1 MMGPRTLELRAALA
15 CALTAGLLVA
25 PACERAQPAAPAGA
39 VLAPGAWLYGGAAA
53 FQTLLEAV
61 SRLRGTAAGRV
72 AGELRTRVEA
82 CDEWIAHAETVRGL
96 PSALRCVD
104 GDGSVNRA
112 VEVPESLRALRGDA
126 SLAFVLPL
134 APLSEPSHSSSSS
147 ERPDARQTASGDSA
161 DTRLRGAARIEPD
174 GSLSATLSL
183 AVGTA
188 PGLGRLLIPGERS
201 AGPARL
207 ASDGTLIH
215 ARLRPDSGLDVSQ
228 LASRGGQGDPLF
240 RLGSSL
246 FTGAAL
252 EGTWEV
258 AVYTPDASAQAEP
271 VAVPPMALGL
281 ELSLVDAARLGLDHF
296 IGELEATW
304 PIRHRAAQFS
314 LAGGRVVEG
323 ACFFELKIMPGFAP
337 CWAIDGDLLV
347 VGWNGPSVQRA
358 LAPSVG
364 QSAPLDGVLLALGR
378 WPDAERRPDAEP
390 TSGTQQTASMDY
402 AWQQI
407 DLSATRA
414 GNQLQ
419 LVLRADGWVPR

>member
-1 MMGPRTLELRAALA
+1 MMGPRTLELRAALT
-15 CALTAGLLVA
+15 CALTAGLLAA
-25 PACERAQPAAPAGA
+25 PACERSQPAAPAGP
-39 VLAPGAWLYGGAAA
+39 VLAPGAWLYGDAAA
-53 FQTLLEAV
+53 FGTLLEAV

-72 AGELRTRVEA
+72 AAELHSRVEA
-82 CDEWIAHAETVRGL
+82 CDELIAHAETVRDL

-104 GDGSVNRA
+104 ADGSVDRA
-112 VEVPESLRALRGDA
+112 AGIPESLRALRGDA
-126 SLAFVLPL
+126 SLAFVLPI
-134 APLSEPSHSSSSS
+134 APLSDQSDSSSSPGLQES
-147 ERPDARQTASGDSA
+147 WQAASTDFA
-161 DTRLRGAARIEPD
+161 DTRLRGAARLEPD
-174 GSLSATLSL
+174 GSLRATLSL
-183 AVGTA
+183 AVGA
-188 PGLGRLLIPGERS
+188 AAGLGRLLIPGERS

-215 ARLRPDSGLDVSQ
+215 ARLRPASGLDVSQ
-228 LASRGGQGDPLF
+228 LALRGGQGDPLF

-246 FTGAAL
+246 FSGAAL

-258 AVYTPDASAQAEP
+258 AVYAPDTSAQAEP
-271 VAVPPMALGL
+271 AALPPMALGL
-281 ELSLVDAARLGLDHF
+281 ELSLVDAARMGLDHF

-304 PIRHRAAQFS
+304 PIRHRAAHFS

-364 QSAPLDGVLLALGR
+364 QSAPLDGVLLALER
-378 WPDAERRPDAEP
+378 WPDAERRPGAVP
-390 TSGTQQTASMDY
+390 ASGAQQTASMDY

-407 DLSATRA
+407 DLSATRT
-414 GNQLQ
+414 GDELQ
-419 LVLRADGWVPR
+419 LVLRADAQVPR